1 MSSAESP
8 FVVCGDRQLAD
19 LIDAA
24 AHRVVVVAPAVNEAV
39 ADAVTRA
46 WDRLGPGAVV
56 VILDSD
62 PEVYHIGFG
71 QPEALATLANGAERT
86 GAVLQRQPGLRIGL
100 VIADEETLVFVPTPQ
115 SIEAGPNTA
124 GGGVTAVRLSA
135 PPAAVLS
142 GIAGASSEPGDTQI
156 GRGVLDGTIAKGIQ
170 DAIKANPP
178 KRFDVARTERVFNAA
193 FEFVEFELLGVAID
207 RKRVRI
213 PNEFLG
219 LARDEQTKRL
229 MDTTFRLVDESESLS
244 GRWVHE
250 LKAQIVKECLTNLPG
265 YGTVVLRAAR
275 PHFERRVRVLRRAVA
290 WFSRKV
296 TDKLQQA
303 MDRNREALVKA
314 LLPSVVKAPPK
325 SWQRYGPLTPAQVEQ
340 ILSSELKGVFG
351 EVSDLVGE
359 MQVKTV
365 YKGVTYQSL
374 TDPRFQ
380 ELVRERLP
388 FLSAAH
394 EEHVSAPEV
403 RPEAATA
410 RLFD

>member
-1 MSSAESP
+1 MSSTDSP
-8 FVVCGDRQLAD
+8 FVVCGDRQLSE

-24 AHRVVVVAPAVNEAV
+24 TRRVVLVAPAVNEAV

-46 WDRLGPGAVV
+46 WERLGPGAVV

-62 PEVYHIGFG
+62 PEVYRLGFG
-71 QPEALATLANGAERT
+71 QPEALATLVDGAEQR
-86 GAVLQRQPGLRIGL
+86 GALLQRQPGLRIGV
-100 VIADEETLVFVPTPQ
+100 VIADDETVVFAPTPQ
-115 SIEAGPNTA
+115 LIEAGPNSA
-124 GGGVTAVRLSA
+124 GGGVTAVRLST
-135 PPAAVLS
+135 PPTAVLS
-142 GIAGASSEPGDTQI
+142 GIAGASSEPGAPQI
-156 GRGVLDGTIAKGIQ
+156 GRAALDGGTAKGIQ
-170 DAIKANPP
+170 DAITANPP

-229 MDTTFRLVDESESLS
+229 MDTTFRLVDESEALS

-250 LKAQIVKECLTNLPG
+250 LKAQIVRECLTNLPG
-265 YGTVVLRAAR
+265 YGTVVLRVAR
-275 PHFERRVRVLRRAVA
+275 PRFERRVRVLKRAVA

-296 TDKLQQA
+296 TNELQNA
-303 MDRNREALVKA
+303 MDRNRGALVKA
-314 LLPSVVKAPPK
+314 LLPSVAKTPPK
-325 SWQRYGPLTPAQVEQ
+325 SWQRYGPLTPAQMEQ

-351 EVSDLVGE
+351 QVSDLVGD
-359 MQVKTV
+359 MRVKTV

-388 FLSAAH
+388 FLAAAH

-403 RPEAATA
+403 RPAAATA
-410 RLFD
+410 SLFE